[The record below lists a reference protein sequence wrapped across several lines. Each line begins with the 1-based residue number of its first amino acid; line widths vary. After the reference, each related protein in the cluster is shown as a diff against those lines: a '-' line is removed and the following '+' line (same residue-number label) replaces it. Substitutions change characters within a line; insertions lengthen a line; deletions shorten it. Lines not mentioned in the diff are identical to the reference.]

1 MGRSATVA
9 LAVQADH
16 GGVCQVEVPCSQ
28 VGDLLGPG
36 AGVVEEQQQGVVAPC
51 QPAGTGKVG
60 QQILHLVEFEELRL
74 RGWGPFHRDG
84 GYLLAGLQHLR
95 FPAGD
100 VLEQCVQGGQALVAG
115 PDVIVAFVFQVAQE
129 AQDLLVAEIGQ
140 FQLGDLDSLRLRQ
153 VAQQQPDG
161 VAVAAH

>member
-1 MGRSATVA
+1 MYSN
-9 LAVQADH
+9 
-16 GGVCQVEVPCSQ
+16 S
-28 VGDLLGPG
+28 
-36 AGVVEEQQQGVVAPC
+36 
-51 QPAGTGKVG
+51 
-60 QQILHLVEFEELRL
+60 
-74 RGWGPFHRDG
+74 
-84 GYLLAGLQHLR
+84 
-95 FPAGD
+95 
-100 VLEQCVQGGQALVAG
+100 VQGGQALVAG